1 VVAVTGPSKTEG
13 RASMVKTYSGSCH
26 CGAVRYEADI
36 DLGKGTHKCNCTY
49 CTKVRLWGVIIKP
62 NAFRLLSGEDVLR
75 DYYKEGGATHHLYC
89 SKCAVRSFERGYLEV
104 LGGEY
109 ITINLGCLD
118 NMEPAELL
126 GAPVRYMDGRNND
139 WFSAPAETRH
149 L

>member
-1 VVAVTGPSKTEG
+1 
-13 RASMVKTYSGSCH
+13 
-26 CGAVRYEADI
+26 
-36 DLGKGTHKCNCTY
+36 
-49 CTKVRLWGVIIKP
+49 
-62 NAFRLLSGEDVLR
+62 
-75 DYYKEGGATHHLYC
+75 
-89 SKCAVRSFERGYLEV
+89 